1 MATIKDVAEKAGVS
15 IATVSRVFN
24 NYASVREKTR
34 IRVLR
39 AAHELNYAPNI
50 LARGLQLKKTETI
63 GVILPDL
70 SGEFFSEVI
79 RGIDEVASRRG
90 YHILVS
96 SYHSRGNEI
105 EMMQRMLGESRVDG
119 LILMAPLL
127 SRRNLPAIAESKSP
141 VVLLNSPTKGS
152 EIDTIVI
159 DNFRGAYLM
168 TQHLIGHGHQRI
180 AFIRGPE
187 GNFDAEERLLGYKT
201 AMEEE
206 GLPIVPEL
214 VERGTFLKQSG
225 FLAMTRLLSL
235 KQPPTAVFA
244 SNDEMAIGALE
255 AAQKS
260 GVNVPEDMAIVGFD
274 DILVARYVRPPLT
287 TVHIPIY
294 DLGSLAAERLIDSI
308 ESPGSMVKERKVI
321 ATGLI
326 IRESC
331 GCISSKTS

>member
-24 NYASVREKTR
+24 EHVSVKEKTR
-34 IRVLR
+34 IRVLQ
-39 AAHELNYAPNI
+39 AAQELNYAPNI
-50 LARGLQLKKTETI
+50 LARGLQLKRTETI

-79 RGIDEVASRRG
+79 RGIDEIASRRG

-96 SYHSRGNEI
+96 SSHSRRNEI
-105 EMMQRMLGESRVDG
+105 EMMQRMLGEGRVDG

-127 SRRNLPAIAESKSP
+127 SKKSLPAIAATKLP
-141 VVLLNSPTKGS
+141 VVLLNLSAEGL
-152 EIDTIVI
+152 EIDTIMV

-168 TQHLIGHGHQRI
+168 TQHLIGHGHKRI
-180 AFIRGPE
+180 AFIKGTE
-187 GNFDAEERLLGYKT
+187 GNFDAEERFLGYRT
-201 AMEEE
+201 ALEEE
-206 GLPIVPEL
+206 GLPITPEL
-214 VERGTFLKQSG
+214 VERGNFLKQSG
-225 FLAMTRLLSL
+225 FLAMTRLLSRKL
-235 KQPPTAVFA
+235 PPTAVFA
-244 SNDEMAIGALE
+244 SNDDMAIGALE

-260 GVNVPEDMAIVGFD
+260 GVHVPQDVAIVGFD
-274 DILVARYVRPPLT
+274 DILVAQYVRPPLT

-294 DLGSLAAERLIDSI
+294 DLGSLAAERIINSV
-308 ESPGSMVKERKVI
+308 EMQGQSKKEKIVL

-331 GCISSKTS
+331 GCPAAKP